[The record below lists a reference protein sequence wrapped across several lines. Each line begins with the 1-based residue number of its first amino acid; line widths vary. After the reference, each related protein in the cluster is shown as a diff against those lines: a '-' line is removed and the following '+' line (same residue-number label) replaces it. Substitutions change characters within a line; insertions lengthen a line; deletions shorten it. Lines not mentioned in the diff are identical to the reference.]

1 LKTHFHLRKR
11 VTADMVTRSSA
22 NIIEDLTISTKI
34 LGLNITG
41 KKTIAVYGDM
51 NGLIYERLQIE
62 TPADTSF
69 LAAFDAI
76 CAQVDKLLKLCR
88 AQGLNAPEVISVA
101 VSGPLDLLQGV
112 VLSPVDLPT
121 WDNAPLKGRL
131 AVRYN
136 LPVFLEHRSNAGALA
151 EYYFGA
157 GIGTDDFIF
166 LDMEPILSAGLV
178 INGRIF
184 HGANHAAGE
193 IGKLQVRSQ
202 GPAGFERQGT
212 ASRYASGPGLAE
224 LASFRFPERWS
235 KPPAPYELVKAAND
249 GEAEALAIIREG
261 ADALGEVLAGLI
273 FTLDPDLVIFG
284 HPGDVLG
291 ETLLTPL
298 REAVLTYGGA
308 QARQL
313 PRLSA
318 AKLGAK
324 LDDVAAMAAVIDH
337 FKNRNK
343 RQETI

>member
-1 LKTHFHLRKR
+1 M
-11 VTADMVTRSSA
+11 TADMVTRSSA
-22 NIIEDLTISTKI
+22 NVIEDLTISTKI

-41 KKTIAVYGDM
+41 KKTIVVYGDI

-62 TPADTSF
+62 TPTDASF
-69 LAAFDAI
+69 LASFDAI
-76 CAQVDKLLKLCR
+76 CAEADKLLKLCR
-88 AQGLNAPEVISVA
+88 AQGLSAPEVMSVA

-112 VLSPVDLPT
+112 VLSPSDLPN

-131 AVRYN
+131 AVRFN
-136 LPVFLEHRSNAGALA
+136 LPVFVEHRSNAGALA

-157 GIGTDDFIF
+157 GVGTDDFVF

-178 INGRIF
+178 INGQIF

-193 IGKLQVRSQ
+193 IGKLQLRSQ

-235 KPPAPYELVKAAND
+235 TPPDPYELVKAANE
-249 GEAEALAIIREG
+249 GEAEALAIIQEG
-261 ADALGEVLAGLI
+261 ADALGEVLTGLI
-273 FTLDPDLVIFG
+273 FTLDPDLVVFG

-291 ETLLTPL
+291 ETLLAPL
-298 REAVLTYGGA
+298 RDAVLTYGGA

-324 LDDVAAMAAVIDH
+324 LDDTAAMAAVIDQ
-337 FKNRNK
+337 FKTRVR
-343 RQETI
+343 RQESV